1 MKDLA
6 GKGFGALEI
15 DIAAFST
22 RELEF
27 NSELLIEQVKIYR
40 SLASKY
46 RPEL

>member
-27 NSELLIEQVKIYR
+27 K
-40 SLASKY
+40 SKLFAPQ
-46 RPEL
+46 RAAD